1 MINPPPQKLD
11 WDAVHLFTVDSDGTV
26 EIDRLNLSL
35 LADG

>member
-1 MINPPPQKLD
+1 
-11 WDAVHLFTVDSDGTV
+11 VHLFTVDSDGTV